1 MTDRRPDEPVWL
13 ETEVALAIHDRQLA
27 AHGGLQGLRDRG
39 ALAAA
44 LERPRH
50 KWAHGQSDPAA
61 LAAAYA
67 WGLARSH
74 PFADGNKRTD
84 WMLTRLLL
92 VMDGH
97 RLKFGASEAI
107 QIVLALA
114 SGELEEGA
122 LAVWIRERL
131 DPPSPADSAPAGL
144 L

>member
-1 MTDRRPDEPVWL
+1 VTEGSPLEPIWL
-13 ETEVALAIHDRQLA
+13 EVEVALAIHDRQLSE
-27 AHGGLQGLRDRG
+27 HGGLQGLRDAG

-50 KWAHGQSDPAA
+50 KWAYGQTDIAA

-74 PFADGNKRTD
+74 PFADGNKRTA
-84 WMLTRLLL
+84 WVLARLFL
-92 VMDGH
+92 VMNGH
-97 RLKFGASEAI
+97 RLTFGASEAI
-107 QIVLALA
+107 WIVLALA
-114 SGELEEGA
+114 SGKLEEDA

-131 DPPSPADSAPAGL
+131 DPPSPADSRPAGL

>member
-1 MTDRRPDEPVWL
+1 VTGRGPDEPVWL

-27 AHGGLQGLRDRG
+27 EHGGLQGLRDPG

-50 KWAHGQSDPAA
+50 KWAYGQSDPAS

-74 PFADGNKRTD
+74 PFADGNKRTA
-84 WMLTRLLL
+84 WVLARLFL
-92 VMDGH
+92 VMNSH
-97 RLKFGASEAI
+97 RLTFRASEAI

-114 SGELEEGA
+114 SGELEEDA
-122 LAVWIRERL
+122 LAVWIQERL
-131 DPPSPADSAPAGL
+131 DSPSPADSAPAGL

>member
-1 MTDRRPDEPVWL
+1 MTGRGPDEPVWL

-27 AHGGLQGLRDRG
+27 EHGGLQGLRDPG
-39 ALAAA
+39 DLAAA

-50 KWAHGQSDPAA
+50 KWAYGQSDPAA

-74 PFADGNKRTD
+74 PFADGNKRTA
-84 WMLTRLLL
+84 WVLARLFL
-92 VMDGH
+92 VMNGH
-97 RLKFGASEAI
+97 RLTFGASEAI

-114 SGELEEGA
+114 SGELEEDA

>member
-1 MTDRRPDEPVWL
+1 MTGRGPDEPIWL

-27 AHGGLQGLRDRG
+27 EHGGLQGLRDPG

-44 LERPRH
+44 LERPRQ
-50 KWAHGQSDPAA
+50 KWAYGQTDPAG

-67 WGLARSH
+67 WGLARRH
-74 PFADGNKRTD
+74 PFADGNKRTA
-84 WMLTRLLL
+84 WVLARLFL
-92 VMDGH
+92 VTNGH
-97 RLKFGASEAI
+97 RLTFGASEAI

-114 SGELEEGA
+114 SGELEEDA

-131 DPPSPADSAPAGL
+131 SPSPADSAPAGL

>member
-1 MTDRRPDEPVWL
+1 MTGRGPDEPIWL

-27 AHGGLQGLRDRG
+27 EHGGLQGLRDPG

-44 LERPRH
+44 LERPRQ
-50 KWAHGQSDPAA
+50 KWAYGQTDPAG

-67 WGLARSH
+67 WGLARRH
-74 PFADGNKRTD
+74 PFADGNKRTA
-84 WMLTRLLL
+84 WVLARLFL
-92 VMDGH
+92 VTNGH
-97 RLKFGASEAI
+97 RLTFGASEAI

-114 SGELEEGA
+114 SGELEEDA